1 MYRSKSV
8 LANEMQKKKKKGVY
22 DSNELSIQ
30 AQKAASDTRRKE
42 HAI

>member
-8 LANEMQKKKKKGVY
+8 LANEMQKKKGVN

-30 AQKAASDTRRKE
+30 AQKAASDTRKE